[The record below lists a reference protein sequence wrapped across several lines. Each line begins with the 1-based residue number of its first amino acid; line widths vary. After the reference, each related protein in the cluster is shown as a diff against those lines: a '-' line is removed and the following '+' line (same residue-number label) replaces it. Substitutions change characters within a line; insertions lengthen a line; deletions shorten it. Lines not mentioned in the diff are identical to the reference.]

1 MESPELARMRS
12 EYART
17 GLDEPAA
24 GSDPLSLF
32 SRWLDEAVAAG
43 LEEPNAMALATA
55 TPDGIPSVRIVL
67 LKGLDERGLVF
78 FTGYESRKG
87 RDLEANPR
95 AAATMLWHPLQ
106 RQVRVEGPVTR
117 VDESESD
124 AYFAARPRG
133 AQIGA
138 VASPQSRVIPDR
150 RALEDRVAEVEHVF
164 AERDVVRPP
173 VWGGYR
179 IVPESIEFWQGRESR
194 LHDRLLF
201 TRSASTAGP
210 TWTRERLAP

>member
-17 GLDEPAA
+17 GLEESAA
-24 GSDPLSLF
+24 GDDPLSLF
-32 SRWLDEAVAAG
+32 SRWLDDAVAG
-43 LEEPNAMALATA
+43 GVHEPNAMALATA
-55 TPDGIPSVRIVL
+55 TPDGMPSVRIVL
-67 LKGLDERGLVF
+67 LKGLDARGLVF
-78 FTGYESRKG
+78 FTGYDSRKG
-87 RDLEANPR
+87 RELAANPR

-106 RQVRVEGPVTR
+106 RQVRVEGSVTR
-117 VDESESD
+117 LDEAESD
-124 AYFAARPRG
+124 AYFASRPRG

-138 VASPQSRVIPDR
+138 VASPQSRPIPDR

-179 IVPESIEFWQGRESR
+179 IAVESVEFWQGRENR
-194 LHDRLLF
+194 LHDRLRF
-201 TRSASTAGP
+201 TAIDGG
-210 TWTRERLAP
+210 WTRERLAP

>member
-12 EYART
+12 EYARD
-17 GLDEPAA
+17 GLEEAAA
-24 GSDPLSLF
+24 GDDPLSLF
-32 SRWLDEAVAAG
+32 SRWLDEAVAADVH
-43 LEEPNAMALATA
+43 EPNAMALATA
-55 TPDGIPSVRIVL
+55 TADGRPSSRIVL
-67 LKGLDERGLVF
+67 LKGFDARGLVF

-87 RDLEANPR
+87 HELETNPF

-117 VDESESD
+117 VADEESD
-124 AYFAARPRG
+124 AYFTARPRG
-133 AQIGA
+133 SQIGA
-138 VASPQSRVIPDR
+138 VASPQSRPIPDR
-150 RALEDRVAEVEHVF
+150 QALEDRVAEVEHVF

-179 IVPESIEFWQGRESR
+179 IAIASIEFWQGRQSR
-194 LHDRLLF
+194 LHDRLRF
-201 TRSASTAGP
+201 TSTGD